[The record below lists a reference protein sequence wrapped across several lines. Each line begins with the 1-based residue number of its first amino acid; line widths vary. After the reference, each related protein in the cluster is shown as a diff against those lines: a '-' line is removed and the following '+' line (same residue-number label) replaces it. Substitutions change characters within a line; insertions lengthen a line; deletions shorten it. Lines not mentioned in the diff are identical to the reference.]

1 MMKIAEARRAY
12 ATQLSV
18 QRGQR
23 AQLLKQK
30 EKLEQEKTNR
40 LSVTGETGGNGVSSD
55 TGVSLELSDEYL
67 QRFTELQERIDTLT
81 DQIKKNEK
89 SLDDVIE
96 MEVGIANSEVAKQQG
111 DAMEEAAED
120 MAKCLEIARRIS
132 RGDKVPAQDEKKLMD
147 FNMEIYQIAKNM
159 AVMNMNKKHK
169 EWESLWE
176 DEEEKQEYA
185 DPMETAANTEIDI
198 AMPEEM
204 DAAAQSQEFQE

>member
-12 ATQLSV
+12 ATQLSA
-18 QRGQR
+18 QRSQK
-23 AQLLKQK
+23 AQLQKQK

-40 LSVTGETGGNGVSSD
+40 LSVAGETSGN
-55 TGVSLELSDEYL
+55 GVSLELSDEYL
-67 QRFTELQERIDTLT
+67 KRFTELQERIDTLT

-169 EWESLWE
+169 EWESLWD

-185 DPMETAANTEIDI
+185 DPMETAADTEMNI
-198 AMPEEM
+198 AMPEGM
-204 DAAAQSQEFQE
+204 DAAEPSQEFQE

>member
-30 EKLEQEKTNR
+30 EKLEQEKANR
-40 LSVTGETGGNGVSSD
+40 LSVSSETSGN
-55 TGVSLELSDEYL
+55 GVSLELSDEYL

-111 DAMEEAAED
+111 DAMEEAAKD

-132 RGDKVPAQDEKKLMD
+132 RGDKVPARDEQKLME
-147 FNMEIYQIAKNM
+147 FNMEIYQMAKNM
-159 AVMNMNKKHK
+159 ATMNMNKKHK
-169 EWESLWE
+169 EWESLWD

-185 DPMETAANTEIDI
+185 DPMETAADTEMNI
-198 AMPEEM
+198 AMPEGM
-204 DAAAQSQEFQE
+204 DAAEPSQEISE

>member
-30 EKLEQEKTNR
+30 EKLEQEKANR
-40 LSVTGETGGNGVSSD
+40 LSVSSETSGN
-55 TGVSLELSDEYL
+55 GVSLELSDEYL

-185 DPMETAANTEIDI
+185 DPMETAADAEMNI
-198 AMPEEM
+198 AMPEGM
-204 DAAAQSQEFQE
+204 DATVQSQEFRE

>member
-30 EKLEQEKTNR
+30 EKLEQEKANR
-40 LSVTGETGGNGVSSD
+40 LSVSSETSGN
-55 TGVSLELSDEYL
+55 GVSLELSDEYL

-96 MEVGIANSEVAKQQG
+96 MEVGLANSEVAKQQG

-185 DPMETAANTEIDI
+185 DPMETAADAEMNI
-198 AMPEEM
+198 AMPEGM
-204 DAAAQSQEFQE
+204 DATVQSQEFRE

>member
-1 MMKIAEARRAY
+1 MMKIAEARSAY

-23 AQLLKQK
+23 TQLLKQK
-30 EKLEQEKTNR
+30 EKLEQEKANR
-40 LSVTGETGGNGVSSD
+40 LSVSSETSGN
-55 TGVSLELSDEYL
+55 GVSLELSDEYL

-185 DPMETAANTEIDI
+185 DPMETAADAEMNI
-198 AMPEEM
+198 AMPEGM
-204 DAAAQSQEFQE
+204 DAAAQSQEFRE

>member
-12 ATQLSV
+12 ATQLSA
-18 QRGQR
+18 QRSQK
-23 AQLLKQK
+23 AQLQKQK

-40 LSVTGETGGNGVSSD
+40 LSVSSETSGN
-55 TGVSLELSDEYL
+55 GVSLELSDEYL
-67 QRFTELQERIDTLT
+67 KRFTELQERIDTLT

-169 EWESLWE
+169 EWESLWD

-185 DPMETAANTEIDI
+185 DPMETAADTEMNI
-198 AMPEEM
+198 AMPEGM
-204 DAAAQSQEFQE
+204 DAAEPSQEFQE